1 MAEQESKLAFLRQSG
16 WLALATG
23 IAGLTSYAVHP
34 FIKDAK
40 AEYGA
45 FTAMLQLLNLIAI
58 PAIGLQAVF
67 THKAAEA
74 KTDDDHKRLAREQ
87 IAIGI
92 VVFALAAVAFAWV
105 YFNGNALA
113 ASMKLPSLNVLLL
126 TLAAGVFALLLPMVY
141 GVLQGRQRF
150 FWLGWAMLSLGVVRL
165 GAAAGLVHFYGASA
179 LNGMVGVGLGFLCAF
194 LIAGTTSGLP
204 SLHPGEWLRCV
215 TQINWRALLKK
226 FVPLSLGGGAGIYMM
241 SVDMVVVQRFFDKEQ
256 TGLYAAAGMIG
267 RALIFFVGPM
277 VMVMF
282 PKIVRSRAEQKPTDV
297 LRLTLLL
304 TAGLCVVAGGLGMLV
319 PELPLKLVYDKSFL
333 AVAPLV
339 TWFIW
344 AMVPLALAV
353 VLVNNLLA
361 RSDYAVAYVL
371 PVVCAGYTIAL
382 VQAAPGLVAQ
392 TADFNVQAY
401 IGVTKIIGAGNLA
414 FLAVAGI
421 FTWRH
426 YRSVPSEAEAR

>member
-113 ASMKLPSLNVLLL
+113 ASMKLPSLNVLLV
-126 TLAAGVFALLLPMVY
+126 TLASGVFALLLPMVY

-165 GAAAGLVHFYGASA
+165 AAVVGLVHSYGASA
-179 LNGMVGVGLGFLCAF
+179 LNGMVGVGLGFACAF
-194 LIAGTTSGLP
+194 LLAGATSGLP
-204 SLHPGEWLRCV
+204 SLMPREWLPCV
-215 TQINWRALLKK
+215 TQINWRDLVRR
-226 FVPLSLGGGAGIYMM
+226 FIPLSLGGGSVIYMM
-241 SVDMVVVQRFFDKEQ
+241 SVDMIVVQRFFDGEQ
-256 TGLYAAAGMIG
+256 TGYYAAAGMIG

-297 LRLTLLL
+297 LKLTLLL
-304 TAGLCVVAGGLGMLV
+304 TAGLCIVAVTLGILV
-319 PELPLKLVYDKSFL
+319 PQLPLQIIYDDSYLK
-333 AVAPLV
+333 VTPLV
-339 TWFIW
+339 PWFIG
-344 AMVPLALAV
+344 AMAPLALAA
-353 VLVNNLLA
+353 VLVNNILA
-361 RSDYAVAYVL
+361 RGAYSVIYWLTLL
-371 PVVCAGYTIAL
+371 PVLYTGVLWKIAPKI
-382 VQAAPGLVAQ
+382 AEQ
-392 TADFNVQAY
+392 TAGGFNIHAYTSIVQL
-401 IGVTKIIGAGNLA
+401 IGMGNLC
-414 FLAVAGI
+414 FLAATVI
-421 FTWRH
+421 LTWSV
-426 YRSVPSEAEAR
+426 YRQTEAEAR

>member
-1 MAEQESKLAFLRQSG
+1 
-16 WLALATG
+16 
-23 IAGLTSYAVHP
+23 
-34 FIKDAK
+34 
-40 AEYGA
+40 
-45 FTAMLQLLNLIAI
+45 
-58 PAIGLQAVF
+58 
-67 THKAAEA
+67 
-74 KTDDDHKRLAREQ
+74 
-87 IAIGI
+87 
-92 VVFALAAVAFAWV
+92 
-105 YFNGNALA
+105 
-113 ASMKLPSLNVLLL
+113 
-126 TLAAGVFALLLPMVY
+126 MVY

-165 GAAAGLVHFYGASA
+165 AAVAGLVFAFDDSA

-204 SLHPGEWLRCV
+204 SLHPAQWLRCV
-215 TQINWRALLKK
+215 TQIDWRSLLKK
-226 FVPLSLGGGAGIYMM
+226 FVPLSLGAGAGIYMM

-304 TAGLCVVAGGLGMLV
+304 TAGLCVVAGGLGFLV

-361 RSDYAVAYVL
+361 RSDYAVAYAL
-371 PVVCAGYTIAL
+371 PVVCTGYTIAL

-392 TADFNVQAY
+392 TAAFNVEAY
-401 IGVTKIIGAGNLA
+401 IGVTKILGAGNLA
-414 FLAVAGI
+414 FLAVAGF
-421 FTWRH
+421 FTGRH
-426 YRSVPSEAEAR
+426 YRSSTNPPSAVEVH